1 MQLTKQNIALSKRR
15 STKHNKIV
23 AASCWNF
30 VVNYGKVAI
39 DVGKMEKVM
48 YIFNRGGRVLCS
60 DWLELISMEK
70 MEKMNFLVHHL
81 LFNV

>member
-1 MQLTKQNIALSKRR
+1 LWQ
-15 STKHNKIV
+15 H
-23 AASCWNF
+23 AAEISLEN
-30 VVNYGKVAI
+30 NGKVAI

-60 DWLELISMEK
+60 DWLELISTKK
-70 MEKMNFLVHHL
+70 MQKMNFLVHHL

>member
-1 MQLTKQNIALSKRR
+1 
-15 STKHNKIV
+15 
-23 AASCWNF
+23 
-30 VVNYGKVAI
+30 
-39 DVGKMEKVM
+39 MEKVM

-70 MEKMNFLVHHL
+70 MEKMNFSVHHL